1 MRNDMDRKRE
11 EGAGD
16 SAIMGTC
23 RGRNSIKS
31 DNVMGSNLLDRLLLC
46 TSGAAAIIV
55 GSIRLLYGAKKMD
68 RVEVPVFER

>member
-16 SAIMGTC
+16 NAIMGMC
-23 RGRNSIKS
+23 CGRNSVKS
-31 DNVMGSNLLDRLLLC
+31 DNVMGSSLLDRLLLC

-68 RVEVPVFER
+68 RVEAPVFER